1 MTGAKI
7 LLVDDSSAIAQVVV
21 PALKQAGYAALHAS
35 DANKGF
41 ALLKRE
47 RIDLLILDIAMPGIS
62 GLQMLQLLK
71 QDAATARLPV
81 IMLTVHDDERLKLRS
96 LKGGA
101 DDYVTKPFSGPEL
114 LARVEALLRR
124 SRDQGDL
131 QRRLE
136 GGGVS
141 VDLDRRDV
149 VVKGK
154 RVVLTGAEFEL
165 LCRLLR
171 RKGHVLTYRALSD
184 AMSDGGREVTSE
196 TLYAHVKNLRAKL
209 GPAAEAIE
217 TVYGTGYRFLDD

>member
-7 LLVDDSSAIAQVVV
+7 LLVDDSTAVAQVVV
-21 PALKQAGYAALHAS
+21 PALKQAGYMAYHAP

-41 ALLKRE
+41 AVLKRE
-47 RIDLLILDIAMPGIS
+47 RIDLLLLDIDMPGIS

-71 QDAATARLPV
+71 QDEATARIPI
-81 IMLTVHDDERLKLRS
+81 IMFTVHEEEKLKVQG

-101 DDYVTKPFSGPEL
+101 DDYIVKPFSGPEL

-131 QRRLE
+131 QRRME
-136 GGGVS
+136 GGKIS
-141 VDLDRRDV
+141 VDLDRRE
-149 VVKGK
+149 VKAAGK
-154 RVVLTGAEFEL
+154 RVSLTAAEFDL
-165 LCRLLR
+165 LTILMR

-184 AMSDGGREVTSE
+184 AMTDGGREVTSE

-209 GPAAEAIE
+209 GAADAIE
-217 TVYGTGYRFLDD
+217 TVYGTGYRFLDE